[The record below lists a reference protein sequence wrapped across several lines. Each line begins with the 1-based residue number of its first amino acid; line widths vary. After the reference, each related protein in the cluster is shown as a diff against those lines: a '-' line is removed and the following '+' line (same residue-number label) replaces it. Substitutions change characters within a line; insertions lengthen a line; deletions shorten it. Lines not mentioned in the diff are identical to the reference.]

1 MEDDSYGRLV
11 HRSSLHLS
19 VWSFTTAS
27 LLMFL
32 VATLPAAE
40 LPLVENG
47 KAEAAIVL
55 GSDAGPLVRKA
66 AELLRSRVE
75 QRTGARLAVVPGA
88 EAAKQLS
95 AETNR
100 IILAT
105 PDSRLLAALA
115 SRPRTTPSAAEL
127 G

>member
-1 MEDDSYGRLV
+1 MEDNSYGRLI

-19 VWSFTTAS
+19 VWSSTTAL

-88 EAAKQLS
+88 EALISTLPSQMEMAS
-95 AETNR
+95 VPPACG
-100 IILAT
+100 
-105 PDSRLLAALA
+105 SGRL
-115 SRPRTTPSAAEL
+115 
-127 G
+127 